1 MKELRCEDGE
11 EDVFQKE
18 IEAWRQAAGNALH
31 PHLIQLLAT
40 WRQSQVW
47 NLLLPWADGN
57 LWDFYE
63 KHPDPQ
69 PDISKARWMIEQ
81 LLGLAGALQR
91 IHRNGSNDFETRV
104 WGIHGDIKP
113 ENILWY
119 KDNANPNS
127 PGKFVIC
134 DFGFTRFHSRASRS
148 KAHSEGRDLKYRA
161 PEQEQGAISRAYDMW
176 SFGCVLLEFV
186 TWYLAGHKHVED
198 TFCQRR
204 QDDDKGEMFTS
215 DKFFNFD
222 HNHQPCK
229 KASVEKVRY
238 RNKFQSFY
246 SGPIDYM
253 DFADLNTVDWRS
265 PSPPSLQY
273 FVQRSFGPDKEGAF
287 CYRLEGTW

>member
-1 MKELRCEDGE
+1 MGVICGPDGASNLCNQGLDDNDDQRQNPSFAVKELRYEHGE
-11 EDVFQKE
+11 KDVFQKE

-63 KHPDPQ
+63 KHPDPHPSLSQ
-69 PDISKARWMIEQ
+69 AEWMIEQ

-91 IHRNGSNDFETRV
+91 IHRNGSNDLQTRF

-119 KDNANPNS
+119 KDDTDPNS

-134 DFGFTRFHSRASRS
+134 DFGFTRFHSKASRS
-148 KAHSEGRDLKYRA
+148 KAHPEGGNAKYGA
-161 PEQEQGAISRAYDMW
+161 PEQGPRSRAYDMW

-198 TFCQRR
+198 TFWDLRR
-204 QDDDKGEMFTS
+204 KDDRGEVFKS

-222 HNHQPCK
+222 RNGQPCK
-229 KASVEKVRY
+229 KASVEKVGLPSNFSMVLLR
-238 RNKFQSFY
+238 
-246 SGPIDYM
+246 
-253 DFADLNTVDWRS
+253 LNMS
-265 PSPPSLQY
+265 YQ
-273 FVQRSFGPDKEGAF
+273 FG
-287 CYRLEGTW
+287 